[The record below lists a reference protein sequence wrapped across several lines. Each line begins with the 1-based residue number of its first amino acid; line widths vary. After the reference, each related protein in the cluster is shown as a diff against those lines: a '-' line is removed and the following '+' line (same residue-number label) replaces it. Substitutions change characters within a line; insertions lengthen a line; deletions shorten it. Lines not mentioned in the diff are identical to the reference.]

1 MARDRLAELNS
12 NTQRDYDRP
21 SSPRTGPRDYN
32 RPSPRSEPRE
42 YSRPSSPRSE
52 PRRQDTFRND
62 YSQDSSYSRNDS
74 YSRSDSGRLDNS
86 RNTYGRERDLGRDP
100 RSDVRSDVSRGTS
113 RTAYSNNSPAQ
124 DNYKAG
130 PTASKGQTG
139 SYSDKI
145 DDIQDMLG
153 QVGRKLRTLESMQ
166 AKSITMVGERET
178 SKITKDISL
187 LSDEISDIISDVRS
201 NLNKLSSET
210 KSINGP
216 EKQSRKIKESNL
228 AKDLIGVANEFSSIQ
243 NAFKEKCRQ
252 RMEREIKIA
261 RPNASPAEVEQI
273 MNDPQGSVF
282 QKETLGRTRHVL
294 TQLQNR
300 HKELEQLEAS
310 IEELAQIFYDMQVL
324 LQQQQETIDVAENYI
339 NDVSKNLEDGS
350 GEITKAIVYRQ
361 NSRKKLWCLFIFVIV
376 LLAAGGGYA
385 YYNFVYLKKASN
397 VAIFSDRF
405 FAIKMTI
412 QTKKLVGLDSQ
423 QNQLNEL
430 LKRTVSF
437 GESNSVLVTG
447 QKGSGKTTLV
457 NNALASLSN
466 HTFYTIK
473 LDGIYHTDDAL
484 ALKSIIRQLQLELDL
499 ETQTTG
505 SFAERLEFVISTL
518 KSVATFEEYLSIAEE
533 LGNGMDE
540 NVGKLLKD
548 KQVKNILSVQ
558 YEWDKSIPNLV
569 SIFSMV
575 SQYQLLNGK
584 YPTSKIFA
592 DLIDVKNQDQMEQTI
607 HELSILEICI
617 LLSIK
622 GLLSKQHELFN
633 FEMVYDEYREFAKR
647 LAALGKGM
655 GRLHF
660 TKSVALKA
668 YENLAC
674 LGLICNS
681 SGIASQCPKEYH
693 MARCLLTRLQIR
705 NALATYPDVLP
716 SAIMK
721 WAET

>member
-12 NTQRDYDRP
+12 NTPREYDRPGSPRSGPREYGRP
-21 SSPRTGPRDYN
+21 SSPRN
-32 RPSPRSEPRE
+32 EQRE
-42 YSRPSSPRSE
+42 YSRPNSPRNE

-62 YSQDSSYSRNDS
+62 YSQDSSFSRNDS
-74 YSRSDSGRLDNS
+74 FQRNDFGRQDTA
-86 RNTYGRERDLGRDP
+86 RNTAQRSEYARQERKDYGRDAK
-100 RSDVRSDVSRGTS
+100 SDVRSDVSRDTS
-113 RTAYSNNSPAQ
+113 RTAYSNNSRVPL
-124 DNYKAG
+124 DG
-130 PTASKGQTG
+130 
-139 SYSDKI
+139 
-145 DDIQDMLG
+145 IQELFDL
-153 QVGRKLRTLESMQ
+153 VGRKLRTLETLQ
-166 AKSITMVGERET
+166 NRSITMVGERET

-187 LSDEISDIISDVRS
+187 LSDEISDMISEART

-210 KSINGP
+210 KATNGP
-216 EKQSRKIKESNL
+216 EKQARKTKESNL
-228 AKDLIGVANEFSSIQ
+228 AKDLIGIANEFSLIQ

-261 RPNASPAEVEQI
+261 RPNATPAEVEQI

-294 TQLQNR
+294 AQLQNR
-300 HKELEQLEAS
+300 QKELEQLEAS

-339 NDVSKNLEDGS
+339 NDVSKNLEDGG

-361 NSRKKLWCLFIFVIV
+361 NSRKKLWCLLIFFIV

-397 VAIFSDRF
+397 S
-405 FAIKMTI
+405 
-412 QTKKLVGLDSQ
+412 G
-423 QNQLNEL
+423 QLNEL

-457 NNALASLSN
+457 KNALASLSSN
-466 HTFYTIK
+466 TFYTIK

-499 ETQTTG
+499 ETQTSG
-505 SFAERLEFVISTL
+505 SFAERLEFDTL
-518 KSVATFEEYLSIAEE
+518 LILEKRVKSRFSHRTINIYPVGTFEDYLAIAHQIGEE
-533 LGNGMDE
+533 MDE
-540 NVGKLLKD
+540 NVSKLLKD

-558 YEWDKSIPNLV
+558 YEWDKSIPNLIN
-569 SIFSMV
+569 IFSIV
-575 SQYQLLNGK
+575 TQFKQLNGK

-592 DLIDVKNQDQMEQTI
+592 DLIDSISQDQMEQTV

-681 SGIASQCPKEYH
+681 SGVASQCPKEYH

-705 NALATYPDVLP
+705 NALATFPDVLP

>member
-1 MARDRLAELNS
+1 
-12 NTQRDYDRP
+12 
-21 SSPRTGPRDYN
+21 
-32 RPSPRSEPRE
+32 
-42 YSRPSSPRSE
+42 
-52 PRRQDTFRND
+52 
-62 YSQDSSYSRNDS
+62 
-74 YSRSDSGRLDNS
+74 
-86 RNTYGRERDLGRDP
+86 
-100 RSDVRSDVSRGTS
+100 
-113 RTAYSNNSPAQ
+113 
-124 DNYKAG
+124 
-130 PTASKGQTG
+130 
-139 SYSDKI
+139 
-145 DDIQDMLG
+145 
-153 QVGRKLRTLESMQ
+153 
-166 AKSITMVGERET
+166 
-178 SKITKDISL
+178 
-187 LSDEISDIISDVRS
+187 
-201 NLNKLSSET
+201 
-210 KSINGP
+210 
-216 EKQSRKIKESNL
+216 
-228 AKDLIGVANEFSSIQ
+228 
-243 NAFKEKCRQ
+243 
-252 RMEREIKIA
+252 
-261 RPNASPAEVEQI
+261 
-273 MNDPQGSVF
+273 
-282 QKETLGRTRHVL
+282 
-294 TQLQNR
+294 
-300 HKELEQLEAS
+300 
-310 IEELAQIFYDMQVL
+310 
-324 LQQQQETIDVAENYI
+324 
-339 NDVSKNLEDGS
+339 
-350 GEITKAIVYRQ
+350 
-361 NSRKKLWCLFIFVIV
+361 
-376 LLAAGGGYA
+376 
-385 YYNFVYLKKASN
+385 
-397 VAIFSDRF
+397 
-405 FAIKMTI
+405 MTI

-499 ETQTTG
+499 ETQTSG

-518 KSVATFEEYLSIAEE
+518 KSGNQDTVPIVFIVEELDLFCFHNKQILLYNLFDVSQSNQTPICVVGTTCRIDTLLILEKRVKSRFSHRTINIYPVATFEEYLSIAEE
-533 LGNGMDE
+533 LGSDMDE

-548 KQVKNILSVQ
+548 KQ
-558 YEWDKSIPNLV
+558 
-569 SIFSMV
+569 SMV